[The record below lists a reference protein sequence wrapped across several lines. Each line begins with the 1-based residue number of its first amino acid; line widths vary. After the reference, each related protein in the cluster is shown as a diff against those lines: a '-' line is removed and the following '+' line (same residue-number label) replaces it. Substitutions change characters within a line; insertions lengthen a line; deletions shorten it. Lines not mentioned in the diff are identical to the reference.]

1 MLFLLQTILIFLI
14 IFSILVIIHEFGH
27 FYFAKK
33 AGILV
38 REFAIGMGPKIFS
51 HRKNSTT
58 YTVRLLPLGG
68 YVRMAGYGD
77 DETELRA
84 GMLVKINLDESEE
97 ITHID
102 LSNADQL
109 EGIPMELIGY
119 DLDETMYLE
128 GNVPGKD
135 GIVRYPVNREAL
147 ITEADGTQVQ
157 VAPLDVQFQSAPLK
171 KRMMTNFAGPMNN
184 FILGVIVF
192 TILAFVQGGVAV
204 NDSVLGEIEAASPA
218 AEAGLIEG
226 DRVLAINDQEISTWV
241 QLVTSIQEKPEEE
254 VALRIQSGEDG
265 SIKTIKVTPRKQ
277 TTEAGIEYGQ
287 LGVYQAFDSS
297 FMAKVG
303 YGFIQ
308 TWTIISSIFSLV
320 ASMFTKGFD
329 INAFGGPLAI
339 YAATEEVAS
348 YGFLSIVSFLG
359 YLSVNLGTVNLFPIP
374 ALDGGKLLLN
384 MIEGLR
390 GKPLEPEKEGIIT
403 VIGVIMLLLLMIF
416 ITWNDIQRFF
426 FG

>member
-1 MLFLLQTILIFLI
+1 MLQTILIFLI
-14 IFSILVIIHEFGH
+14 VFSILVIIHEFGH

-38 REFAIGMGPKIFS
+38 REFAIGMGPKVFS
-51 HRKNSTT
+51 HRKDGTT
-58 YTVRLLPLGG
+58 YTVRMLPLGG

-84 GMLVKINLDESEE
+84 GMLVKVQLDENQR
-97 ITHID
+97 ITHVD
-102 LSNADQL
+102 LSDKEQMD
-109 EGIPMELIGY
+109 GIPMELVGY
-119 DLDETMYLE
+119 DLDEAMYLE
-128 GNVPGKD
+128 GNVAGRD
-135 GIVRYPVNREAL
+135 GLVRYLVNRDAL

-157 VAPLDVQFQSAPLK
+157 VAPLDVQFQSAPLA
-171 KRMMTNFAGPMNN
+171 KRMLTNFAGPMNN
-184 FILGVIVF
+184 FILGIIVY
-192 TILAFVQGGVAV
+192 TVLAFAQGGVAV
-204 NDSVLGEIEAASPA
+204 NDSVLGEVESGSAA
-218 AEAGLIEG
+218 AEAGLVEG
-226 DRVLAINDQEISTWV
+226 DRVQAVNGDEISTWIQLVQKIQASPGKEV
-241 QLVTSIQEKPEEE
+241 QLTIQPEAGGPIEN
-254 VALRIQSGEDG
+254 VAVIPKKQVAEDG
-265 SIKTIKVTPRKQ
+265 T
-277 TTEAGIEYGQ
+277 AYGQ
-287 LGVYQAFDSS
+287 LGVYQAFDTS
-297 FMAKVG
+297 FQSKIVF
-303 YGFIQ
+303 GFVQ

-320 ASMFTKGFD
+320 ASMFTNGFD

-348 YGFLSIVSFLG
+348 YGFLSVVSFLG

-384 MIEGLR
+384 VVEGIR

-403 VIGVIMLLLLMIF
+403 VVGVVLLLLLMVL